1 MIKGLKQRGTRAS
14 WISKGSQKARHFGPA
29 VGGTSL
35 LCGTEGA
42 LLCARLPEREAIPR
56 LLDKVTK
63 RHGVPP
69 RDAYLSVGSPTEQ
82 DGSKSGS
89 GRGRPRA
96 PSWRRLRFCRLRT
109 GQCPAVTISC
119 CRLSL
124 GIVQPCAGCRL
135 SRSCI
140 SRIWISRTRAGPGQA
155 APPRGAAGAPPRP
168 PCREGS

>member
-1 MIKGLKQRGTRAS
+1 MGNFSLAFCVLRS
-14 WISKGSQKARHFGPA
+14 WISVRVRPFSHSVLPGSRSNLWNFWAPLTLSRRRGIASRSGSLAHSSAPPPCHFWP
-29 VGGTSL
+29 
-35 LCGTEGA
+35 
-42 LLCARLPEREAIPR
+42 
-56 LLDKVTK
+56 
-63 RHGVPP
+63 
-69 RDAYLSVGSPTEQ
+69 
-82 DGSKSGS
+82 KSGS

-124 GIVQPCAGCRL
+124 GIVQPCASGCRL
-135 SRSCI
+135 SRSCV